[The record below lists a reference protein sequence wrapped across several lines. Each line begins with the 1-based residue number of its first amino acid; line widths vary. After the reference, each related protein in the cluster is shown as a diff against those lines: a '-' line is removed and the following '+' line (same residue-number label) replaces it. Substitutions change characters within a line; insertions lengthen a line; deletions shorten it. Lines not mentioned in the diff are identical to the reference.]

1 MKKIIS
7 FICAFVLLLGLTVP
21 ALAADFTDVPTGA
34 WYAEDVAW
42 CREHGIMSGTGS
54 ATFSPNTF
62 MSRAMLAAVL
72 YRAAGS
78 PAVTGQA
85 DFSDV
90 PAGAYHPKRCAPD
103 GHVCPGGYVGPLHH
117 AGIH

>member
-1 MKKIIS
+1 MKRAIA
-7 FICAFVLLLGLTVP
+7 FICAFALLLGISIP

-42 CREHGIMSGTGS
+42 CREHGIMSGTGND
-54 ATFSPNTF
+54 TFSPNIN

-78 PAVTGQA
+78 PTVTGNL
-85 DFSDV
+85 V
-90 PAGAYHPKRCAPD
+90 
-103 GHVCPGGYVGPLHH
+103 
-117 AGIH
+117 I